1 MKQIYIHLSKLI
13 RYNTMLSK
21 VNIVPRW
28 IIFLLDI
35 FSVSIAYLLA
45 NVIYYDFN
53 FDFLLDIDFSIRYIL
68 FIAICSLSF
77 YLFKMYTGIVRYTSA
92 IDSIRILSTITFSVF
107 VLLVIKLV
115 IQANEIERNIP
126 TALIIFFALFSF
138 LILTVYRT
146 IIKIFFLYTKKVN
159 GSRKKTLIYGA
170 GDLGIA
176 VKRTLDHDVR
186 SKNAIVGFLDDN
198 EQKINKVID
207 GTKIYS
213 SQKFSHLINTLNI
226 EEVIIASHNIPS
238 DRKNEITDVALEKN
252 VNILTLPPV
261 KKIMNGDL
269 NPNQIQKIKIEDLL
283 EREPIKI
290 NDDHILSQTKGK
302 RILVTGAAG
311 SIGSEIASQLG
322 KYEPQMIILCDQA
335 ESPLHNLQLDLQD
348 EFPNQVYHTYIA
360 DVRSTKRM
368 QLLFDTFKPH
378 YVYHAAAYKHVPM
391 MENHPLEAVQTNV
404 MGTKN
409 LADLAVE
416 FQVEKFVFVST
427 DKAVN
432 PTNIMGATKRI
443 AEIYVQSLNNH
454 LENSLG
460 ATVHTKFITTRFGN
474 VLGSNGSVIPRF
486 RDQIQKGG
494 PVTVTHPEITRYF
507 MTIPEACRLVLE
519 AGTMGQGGEIFVFDM
534 GKSVKIVELAKKMIR
549 LSGFKP
555 NEDIEIKFTGLRPG
569 EKLYEEL
576 LNDLENT
583 LPTHH
588 EKIMIAKVRENN
600 YDIVC
605 MKIGELQQRLAT
617 QNKNEVVY
625 QMKIIVPEFK
635 SKNSI
640 YEQLD
645 KEIELSNES
654 ENQS

>member
-1 MKQIYIHLSKLI
+1 M
-13 RYNTMLSK
+13 
-21 VNIVPRW
+21 
-28 IIFLLDI
+28 
-35 FSVSIAYLLA
+35 
-45 NVIYYDFN
+45 
-53 FDFLLDIDFSIRYIL
+53 
-68 FIAICSLSF
+68 
-77 YLFKMYTGIVRYTSA
+77 
-92 IDSIRILSTITFSVF
+92 
-107 VLLVIKLV
+107 LLVIKLI

-138 LILTVYRT
+138 LILTIYRT

-159 GSRKKTLIYGA
+159 GTRKKTLIYGA

-186 SKNAIVGFLDDN
+186 SKNAIIGFLDDN
-198 EQKINKVID
+198 DQKINKVID

-213 SQKFSHLINTLNI
+213 SKKFNHLINTLNV

-238 DRKNEITDVALEKN
+238 ERKNAITDIALERN
-252 VNILTLPPV
+252 VSILTLPPV

-283 EREPIKI
+283 ERDPIKI
-290 NDDHILSQTKGK
+290 NDDHILNQTKGK

-360 DVRSTKRM
+360 DIRSTKRM
-368 QLLFDTFKPH
+368 RLLFETFKPH

-443 AEIYVQSLNNH
+443 AEIYVQALNNH
-454 LENSLG
+454 LESLSNG
-460 ATVHTKFITTRFGN
+460 DINTKFITTRFGN

-519 AGTMGQGGEIFVFDM
+519 AGAMGQGGEIFVFDM

-600 YDIVC
+600 YNIVSL
-605 MKIGELQQRLAT
+605 KLAELKLRLAT

-625 QMKIIVPEFK
+625 QMKLIVPEFK

-654 ENQS
+654 ENKS

>member
-1 MKQIYIHLSKLI
+1 
-13 RYNTMLSK
+13 MLSK

-45 NVIYYDFN
+45 NVIYYDFD
-53 FDFLLDIDFSIRYIL
+53 FAFLLDIDFSIRYIL
-68 FIAICSLSF
+68 FIGVCSFSF

-107 VLLVIKLV
+107 ILLVIKLI

-146 IIKIFFLYTKKVN
+146 IIKIFFLYTKKAS

-213 SQKFSHLINTLNI
+213 SQKFSHLIKTLNV

-283 EREPIKI
+283 ERAPIKI

-311 SIGSEIASQLG
+311 SIGSEIATQLG
-322 KYEPQMIILCDQA
+322 RYEPQMIILCDQA

-368 QLLFDTFKPH
+368 QLLFETFKPH

-454 LENSLG
+454 LEASLQESI
-460 ATVHTKFITTRFGN
+460 HTKFITTRFGN

-600 YDIVC
+600 YDIVL
-605 MKIGELQQRLAT
+605 MKIEELQQRLAT

-645 KEIELSNES
+645 REIELSNKS
-654 ENQS
+654 EN

>member
-1 MKQIYIHLSKLI
+1 
-13 RYNTMLSK
+13 MLSK

-45 NVIYYDFN
+45 NVIYYDFD
-53 FDFLLDIDFSIRYIL
+53 FAFLLDIDFSIRYIL
-68 FIAICSLSF
+68 FIGVCSFSF

-107 VLLVIKLV
+107 ILLVIKII

-146 IIKIFFLYTKKVN
+146 IIKIFFLYTKKAS

-213 SQKFSHLINTLNI
+213 SQKFSHLIKTLNV

-283 EREPIKI
+283 ERAPIKI

-311 SIGSEIASQLG
+311 SIGSEIATQLG
-322 KYEPQMIILCDQA
+322 RYEPQMIILCDQA

-360 DVRSTKRM
+360 DVRSSKRM
-368 QLLFDTFKPH
+368 QLLFETFKPH

-454 LENSLG
+454 LEASLQDSI
-460 ATVHTKFITTRFGN
+460 HTKFITTRFGN

-600 YDIVC
+600 YDSVL
-605 MKIGELQQRLAT
+605 MKIQELQQRLAT

-645 KEIELSNES
+645 REIELSNKS
-654 ENQS
+654 EN

>member
-1 MKQIYIHLSKLI
+1 
-13 RYNTMLSK
+13 
-21 VNIVPRW
+21 
-28 IIFLLDI
+28 
-35 FSVSIAYLLA
+35 
-45 NVIYYDFN
+45 
-53 FDFLLDIDFSIRYIL
+53 
-68 FIAICSLSF
+68 
-77 YLFKMYTGIVRYTSA
+77 MYTGIVRYTSA

>member
-1 MKQIYIHLSKLI
+1 MKQIYLHLSKLI

-45 NVIYYDFN
+45 NVIYYDFD
-53 FDFLLDIDFSIRYIL
+53 FAFLLDIDFSIRYIL
-68 FIAICSLSF
+68 FIGVCSFSF

-107 VLLVIKLV
+107 ILLVIKII

-146 IIKIFFLYTKKVN
+146 IIKIFFLYTKKAS

-213 SQKFSHLINTLNI
+213 SQKFSHLIKTLNV

-283 EREPIKI
+283 ERAPIKI

-311 SIGSEIASQLG
+311 SIGSEIATQLG
-322 KYEPQMIILCDQA
+322 RYEPQMIILCDQA

-360 DVRSTKRM
+360 DVRSSKRM
-368 QLLFDTFKPH
+368 QLLFETFKPH

-404 MGTKN
+404 IGTKN

-454 LENSLG
+454 LEASLQDSI
-460 ATVHTKFITTRFGN
+460 HTKFITTRFGN

-600 YDIVC
+600 YDRVL
-605 MKIGELQQRLAT
+605 MKIQELQQRLAT

-645 KEIELSNES
+645 REIELSNKS
-654 ENQS
+654 EN

>member
-1 MKQIYIHLSKLI
+1 
-13 RYNTMLSK
+13 MLSK
-21 VNIVPRW
+21 VSIVPRW

-35 FSVSIAYLLA
+35 FSVSIAFLLA
-45 NVIYYDFN
+45 NIIYYDFN
-53 FDFLLDIDFSIRYIL
+53 FDFLLDIDFSIRFIL
-68 FIAICSLSF
+68 FISVCSLSF
-77 YLFKMYTGIVRYTSA
+77 YLFKMYTGIIRYTSA
-92 IDSIRILSTITFSVF
+92 IDSIRILSTIIFSVF
-107 VLLVIKLV
+107 ILLVIKLI

-159 GSRKKTLIYGA
+159 GTRKKTLIYGA

-186 SKNAIVGFLDDN
+186 SKNAIIGFLDDN

-213 SQKFSHLINTLNI
+213 SQKFYHLINTLNI

-238 DRKNEITDVALEKN
+238 ERKNEITDIALERN
-252 VNILTLPPV
+252 VSILTLPPV

-283 EREPIKI
+283 ERDPIKI

-360 DVRSTKRM
+360 DIRSTKRM
-368 QLLFDTFKPH
+368 HLLFETFKPH

-404 MGTKN
+404 LGTKN
-409 LADLAVE
+409 LADLAVQ
-416 FQVEKFVFVST
+416 FHVEKFVFVST

-454 LENSLG
+454 LESLSNTE
-460 ATVHTKFITTRFGN
+460 ANTKFITTRFGN

-519 AGTMGQGGEIFVFDM
+519 AGAMGQGGEIFVFDM
-534 GKSVKIVELAKKMIR
+534 GKSVKIVELANKMIR

-600 YDIVC
+600 YNMVSL
-605 MKIGELQQRLAT
+605 KIEELKQRLAT

-640 YEQLD
+640 YELLD
-645 KEIELSNES
+645 KEIELSNGA
-654 ENQS
+654 ENNS

>member
-1 MKQIYIHLSKLI
+1 MKQIYLHLSKLI

-45 NVIYYDFN
+45 NVIYYDFD
-53 FDFLLDIDFSIRYIL
+53 FAFLLDIDFSIRYIL
-68 FIAICSLSF
+68 FIGVCSFSF

-107 VLLVIKLV
+107 ILLVIKII
-115 IQANEIERNIP
+115 IQANEFERNIP

-146 IIKIFFLYTKKVN
+146 IIKIFFLYTKKAS

-186 SKNAIVGFLDDN
+186 SKNVIVGFLDDN

-213 SQKFSHLINTLNI
+213 SQKFSHLIKTLNV

-283 EREPIKI
+283 ERAPIKI

-311 SIGSEIASQLG
+311 SIGSEIATQLG
-322 KYEPQMIILCDQA
+322 RYEPQMIILCDQA

-368 QLLFDTFKPH
+368 QLLFETFKPH

-454 LENSLG
+454 LEASLQESI
-460 ATVHTKFITTRFGN
+460 HTKFITTRFGN

-600 YDIVC
+600 YDIVL
-605 MKIGELQQRLAT
+605 MKIEELQQRLAT

-645 KEIELSNES
+645 REIELSNKS
-654 ENQS
+654 EN

>member
-1 MKQIYIHLSKLI
+1 
-13 RYNTMLSK
+13 
-21 VNIVPRW
+21 
-28 IIFLLDI
+28 
-35 FSVSIAYLLA
+35 
-45 NVIYYDFN
+45 
-53 FDFLLDIDFSIRYIL
+53 
-68 FIAICSLSF
+68 
-77 YLFKMYTGIVRYTSA
+77 MYTGIIRYTSA
-92 IDSIRILSTITFSVF
+92 IDSIRILSTIIFSVF
-107 VLLVIKLV
+107 VLLVIKLI

-159 GSRKKTLIYGA
+159 GTRKKTLIYGA

-186 SKNAIVGFLDDN
+186 SKNAIIGFLDDN
-198 EQKINKVID
+198 DQKINKVID

-213 SQKFSHLINTLNI
+213 SKKFNHLINTLNI

-238 DRKNEITDVALEKN
+238 DRKNEITDIALERN
-252 VNILTLPPV
+252 VSILTLPPV

-283 EREPIKI
+283 ERDPIKI
-290 NDDHILSQTKGK
+290 NDDHILNQTKGK

-360 DVRSTKRM
+360 DIRSTKRM
-368 QLLFDTFKPH
+368 RLLFETFKPH

-404 MGTKN
+404 LGTKN

-454 LENSLG
+454 LENSLSEK
-460 ATVHTKFITTRFGN
+460 TNTKFITTRFGN

-519 AGTMGQGGEIFVFDM
+519 AGAMGQGGEIFVFDM

-583 LPTHH
+583 MPTHH

-600 YDIVC
+600 Y
-605 MKIGELQQRLAT
+605 KIISLKIEELKLRLAT
-617 QNKNEVVY
+617 QNKNEVVH
-625 QMKIIVPEFK
+625 QMKLIVPEFK

-645 KEIELSNES
+645 KEIELSNEA
-654 ENQS
+654 ENKS

>member
-1 MKQIYIHLSKLI
+1 
-13 RYNTMLSK
+13 MLSK

-35 FSVSIAYLLA
+35 FSVSVAYLLA

-68 FIAICSLSF
+68 FIGVCSLSF

-198 EQKINKVID
+198 DQKINKVID

-252 VNILTLPPV
+252 DNILTLPPV

-311 SIGSEIASQLG
+311 SIGSEIATQLG
-322 KYEPQMIILCDQA
+322 RYEPQMIILCDQA

-454 LENSLG
+454 LENTLG
-460 ATVHTKFITTRFGN
+460 ASVHTKFITTRFGN

-600 YDIVC
+600 YDRVC

>member
-1 MKQIYIHLSKLI
+1 
-13 RYNTMLSK
+13 MLSK

-45 NVIYYDFN
+45 NVIYYDFD
-53 FDFLLDIDFSIRYIL
+53 FAFLLDIDFSIRYIL
-68 FIAICSLSF
+68 FIGVCSFSF

-107 VLLVIKLV
+107 ILLVIKII

-146 IIKIFFLYTKKVN
+146 IIKIFFLYTKKAS

-213 SQKFSHLINTLNI
+213 SQKFSHLIKTLNV

-283 EREPIKI
+283 ERAPIKI

-311 SIGSEIASQLG
+311 SIGSEIATQLG
-322 KYEPQMIILCDQA
+322 RYEPQMIILCDQA

-360 DVRSTKRM
+360 DVRSSKRM
-368 QLLFDTFKPH
+368 QLLFETFKPH

-404 MGTKN
+404 IGTKN

-454 LENSLG
+454 LEASLQDSI
-460 ATVHTKFITTRFGN
+460 HTKFITTRFGN

-600 YDIVC
+600 YDRVL
-605 MKIGELQQRLAT
+605 MKIQELQQRLAT

-645 KEIELSNES
+645 REIELSNKS
-654 ENQS
+654 EN

>member
-1 MKQIYIHLSKLI
+1 
-13 RYNTMLSK
+13 MLSK

-45 NVIYYDFN
+45 NVIYYDFD
-53 FDFLLDIDFSIRYIL
+53 FAFLLDIDFSIRYIL
-68 FIAICSLSF
+68 FIGVCSFSF

-107 VLLVIKLV
+107 ILLVIKII
-115 IQANEIERNIP
+115 IQANEIDRNIP

-146 IIKIFFLYTKKVN
+146 IIKIFFLYTKKAS

-186 SKNAIVGFLDDN
+186 SKNVIVGFLDDN

-213 SQKFSHLINTLNI
+213 SQKFSHLIKTLNV

-311 SIGSEIASQLG
+311 SIGSEIATQLG
-322 KYEPQMIILCDQA
+322 RYEPQMIILCDQA

-368 QLLFDTFKPH
+368 QLLFETFKPH

-454 LENSLG
+454 LEASLQESI
-460 ATVHTKFITTRFGN
+460 HTKFITTRFGN

-600 YDIVC
+600 YDIVL
-605 MKIGELQQRLAT
+605 MKIEELQQRLAT

-645 KEIELSNES
+645 REIELSNKS
-654 ENQS
+654 EN

>member
-1 MKQIYIHLSKLI
+1 
-13 RYNTMLSK
+13 
-21 VNIVPRW
+21 
-28 IIFLLDI
+28 
-35 FSVSIAYLLA
+35 
-45 NVIYYDFN
+45 
-53 FDFLLDIDFSIRYIL
+53 
-68 FIAICSLSF
+68 
-77 YLFKMYTGIVRYTSA
+77 
-92 IDSIRILSTITFSVF
+92 
-107 VLLVIKLV
+107 
-115 IQANEIERNIP
+115 
-126 TALIIFFALFSF
+126 
-138 LILTVYRT
+138 
-146 IIKIFFLYTKKVN
+146 
-159 GSRKKTLIYGA
+159 
-170 GDLGIA
+170 
-176 VKRTLDHDVR
+176 
-186 SKNAIVGFLDDN
+186 
-198 EQKINKVID
+198 
-207 GTKIYS
+207 
-213 SQKFSHLINTLNI
+213 
-226 EEVIIASHNIPS
+226 
-238 DRKNEITDVALEKN
+238 
-252 VNILTLPPV
+252 
-261 KKIMNGDL
+261 MNGDL

-311 SIGSEIASQLG
+311 SIGSEIATQLG
-322 KYEPQMIILCDQA
+322 RYEPQMIILCDQA

-368 QLLFDTFKPH
+368 QLLFETFKPH

-409 LADLAVE
+409 LADLAVAY
-416 FQVEKFVFVST
+416 QVEKFVFVST

-494 PVTVTHPEITRYF
+494 PVTVTYPEITRYF

-600 YDIVC
+600 YDIVSI
-605 MKIGELQQRLAT
+605 KIEELQQRLAT

-645 KEIELSNES
+645 REIELSNKS
-654 ENQS
+654 EN

>member
-1 MKQIYIHLSKLI
+1 
-13 RYNTMLSK
+13 
-21 VNIVPRW
+21 
-28 IIFLLDI
+28 
-35 FSVSIAYLLA
+35 
-45 NVIYYDFN
+45 
-53 FDFLLDIDFSIRYIL
+53 
-68 FIAICSLSF
+68 
-77 YLFKMYTGIVRYTSA
+77 MYTGIVRYTSA

-107 VLLVIKLV
+107 ILLVIKII
-115 IQANEIERNIP
+115 IQANEFERNIP

-146 IIKIFFLYTKKVN
+146 IIKIFFLYTKKAS

-186 SKNAIVGFLDDN
+186 SKNVIVGFLDDN

-213 SQKFSHLINTLNI
+213 SQKFSHLIKTLNV

-283 EREPIKI
+283 ERAPIKI

-311 SIGSEIASQLG
+311 SIGSEIATQLG
-322 KYEPQMIILCDQA
+322 RYEPQMIILCDQA

-368 QLLFDTFKPH
+368 QLLFETFKPH

-454 LENSLG
+454 LEASLQESI
-460 ATVHTKFITTRFGN
+460 HTKFITTRFGN

-600 YDIVC
+600 YDIVL
-605 MKIGELQQRLAT
+605 MKIEELQQRLAT

-645 KEIELSNES
+645 REIELSNKS
-654 ENQS
+654 EN

>member
-1 MKQIYIHLSKLI
+1 
-13 RYNTMLSK
+13 MLSK

-68 FIAICSLSF
+68 FISVCSLSF

-92 IDSIRILSTITFSVF
+92 IDSIRILSTIIFSVF

-115 IQANEIERNIP
+115 IQANEVERNIP

-207 GTKIYS
+207 GTKIYA

-252 VNILTLPPV
+252 VNILTLPPI

-269 NPNQIQKIKIEDLL
+269 NPNQIQKIRIEDLL
-283 EREPIKI
+283 ERDPIKI

-368 QLLFDTFKPH
+368 HLLFETFKPH

-454 LENSLG
+454 LEHASGGN
-460 ATVHTKFITTRFGN
+460 VHTKFITTRFGN

-583 LPTHH
+583 MPTHH

-605 MKIGELQQRLAT
+605 IKIDELQQRLAT

-645 KEIELSNES
+645 KEIELSNGS
-654 ENQS
+654 EN